1 MSRIDGYSIYG
12 ESFQK
17 SIYNNPMPDKRRAE
31 TSKTEKAED
40 AVRISSKQPEL
51 SQGAKDLL
59 NEMQKK
65 YGDIDFF
72 VADYSSDEEAQ
83 RYLSRGNKD
92 YSVLIE
98 PELLEKMAADES
110 VKEKYLGVIDDAKNK
125 ISEAIEEIAKMYDSA
140 ESGKKSD
147 IKSIG
152 FSVKSDGSVSFFAEL
167 EKSSA
172 DQQKRIE
179 ESREEKRAKKKEEEK
194 EAKAKKLDEQ
204 REARFKKGLVKADS
218 IDELVKGIQG
228 FDWDSASEEVRPKAG
243 GRLDVRM

>member
-17 SIYNNPMPDKRRAE
+17 SIYKNPMPDKRRAE

-40 AVRISSKQPEL
+40 AVRISAKQPEL

-65 YGDIDFF
+65 YSDMDFF
-72 VADYSSDEEAQ
+72 VADYSSDDEAQ
-83 RYLSRGNKD
+83 KYLSRGSKD

-110 VKEKYLGVIDDAKNK
+110 VKEKYLGIIDDAKNK
-125 ISEAIEEIAKMYDSA
+125 ISEVKDEVAKLDDG
-140 ESGKKSD
+140 EDGVKKAD
-147 IKSIG
+147 IKNIG

-172 DQQKRIE
+172 DQKKRIE
-179 ESREEKRAKKKEEEK
+179 QTREDKKAQKKEDEK
-194 EAKAKKLDEQ
+194 EAKAKKLKEQ
-204 REARFKKGLVKADS
+204 QEDKVKRSVVRGDS
-218 IDELVKGIQG
+218 ADELIKNIREV
-228 FDWDSASEEVRPKAG
+228 DWDKVAEEVRPKAG
-243 GRLDVRM
+243 GKIDFEV